1 MTGIICAMTKE
12 AELLISSMTD
22 TKTRVS
28 GGIEYTSGILCGKE
42 VVIAVCGVGK
52 VFASMCTQAMI
63 LEYKPELIINT
74 GVGGTLTTALHCG
87 DILIADKVVQHDM
100 DTSPLGDPRGLIS
113 GINKIYFECDS
124 NAADGLCKCAK
135 ELGINFKTGIV
146 ASGDRFVASKTVKE
160 DIIATFD
167 GNVCDMESGAIGQV
181 CFVNKVPFAIVR
193 AISDEADGEAQTDYM
208 TFMAKAADNA
218 SSLVKTFLGGKQ

>member
-1 MTGIICAMTKE
+1 MTGIICAMMKE
-12 AELLISSMTD
+12 AELLTASMTE
-22 TKTRVS
+22 TKTKVS
-28 GGIEYTSGILCGKE
+28 GGIEYTSGKLCGKDA
-42 VVIAVCGVGK
+42 VIAVCGVGK
-52 VFASMCTQAMI
+52 VFAAMCTQAMI
-63 LEYKPELIINT
+63 LEYKPDFIINT
-74 GVGGTLTTALHCG
+74 GVGGTLTTSLHCG

-124 NAADGLCKCAK
+124 AAVNGICESAV
-135 ELGINFKTGIV
+135 ELGINFKTGTV
-146 ASGDRFVASKTVKE
+146 ASGDRFVADKAVKE
-160 DIIATFD
+160 DIINTFG

-218 SSLVKTFLGGKQ
+218 SRLVKNFLGGKQ